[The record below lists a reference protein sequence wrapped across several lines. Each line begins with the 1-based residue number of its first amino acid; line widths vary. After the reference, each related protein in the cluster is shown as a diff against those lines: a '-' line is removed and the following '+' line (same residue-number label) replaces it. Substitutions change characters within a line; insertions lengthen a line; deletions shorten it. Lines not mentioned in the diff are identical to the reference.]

1 MAEPD
6 PSAVTVVWE
15 EGRGVLVDDPV
26 FGPWVRR
33 VGPVEVPADDI
44 APFAYL
50 TRAICFQQLA
60 GAAARTIHGRVVETL
75 GGTVD
80 PGSVLRA
87 PEEDLRAAGLS
98 RSKLKAIRDLASKIQ
113 SGTVVVDDLDEQP
126 DEEVVRR
133 LTTVWGIGEWT
144 AQMYLMFRLH
154 RPDVWPVGDLGVRQ
168 GFARARGLDDA
179 PSAKELAPMGEAYRP
194 WRSAVAYYCWRIL
207 ETELP

>member
-1 MAEPD
+1 MAE
-6 PSAVTVVWE
+6 SGQEEWIVVWQ
-15 EGRGVLVDDPV
+15 EGRRRLEDDAV
-26 FGPWVRR
+26 FGPWVREI
-33 VGPVEVPADDI
+33 GPVEVPADDV

-50 TRAICFQQLA
+50 TRAVCFQQLA
-60 GAAARTIHGRVVETL
+60 GAAARTIHGRVVEAV

-80 PGSVLRA
+80 PASVLRA

-98 RSKLKAIRDLASKIQ
+98 RSKLKAIRDLASKIR

-154 RPDVWPVGDLGVRQ
+154 RPDVWPVADLGVRQ
-168 GFARARGLDDA
+168 GYARARGLDDP

>member
-1 MAEPD
+1 MAEPE

-15 EGRGVLVDDPV
+15 EARTILEDDPA
-26 FGPWVRR
+26 FGPWVRE
-33 VGPVEVPADDI
+33 VGPVEVPADDVT
-44 APFAYL
+44 PFAYL

-60 GAAARTIHGRVVETL
+60 GAAARTIHGRVVATL
-75 GGTVD
+75 GGTVA
-80 PGSVLRA
+80 PASVLRA

-98 RSKLKAIRDLASKIQ
+98 RSKLKAIRDLATKVH
-113 SGTVVVDDLDEQP
+113 SGEVSVDDLGEHP
-126 DEEVVRR
+126 DEEVIRR

-168 GFARARGLDDA
+168 GFARARGIDDA